1 MRAKLSIS
9 LSDDIADRLVAE
21 AAEKGLSVSRLVQMV
36 LSEHFRDGGLA
47 DEVHRLNEQV
57 EALRVALARAP
68 AVVPA
73 KPEIRDAKPMADDV
87 ASLIAEFTG
96 GEE

>member
-1 MRAKLSIS
+1 MSIS
-9 LSDDIADRLVAE
+9 LSDDTADRLVAE

-47 DEVHRLNEQV
+47 DEVHQLSEKV
-57 EALRVALARAP
+57 EALRVALAR
-68 AVVPA
+68 VPTVA
-73 KPEIRDAKPMADDV
+73 SVRAESPGMQPVADDV